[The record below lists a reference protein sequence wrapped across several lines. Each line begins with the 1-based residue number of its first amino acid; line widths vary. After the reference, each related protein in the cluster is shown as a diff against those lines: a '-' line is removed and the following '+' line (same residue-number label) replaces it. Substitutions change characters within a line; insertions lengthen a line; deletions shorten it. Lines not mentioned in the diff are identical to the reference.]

1 MGVYMFKNLHTLS
14 FFMLALI
21 LSSSGFAAQSGQDDL
36 STDQDKKCQD
46 ALSKAE
52 DDLIRKVQNN
62 AVLSPASQNQQQQQN
77 PMAEAMQKMGEITNK
92 RAELNQQVIE
102 KKGQIEDQ
110 KYQQAMTIADKLHE
124 YKTLEPKMRQEV
136 TTIQLAK
143 QKACMEIK
151 NKCLDLAD
159 QQYAEMLATNQAL
172 AASTNF
178 KTNSLQYARGTANRM
193 IAQKKVFNNLCLA
206 KPQTQAAFKMAT
218 EEVNAKLRNLKIE
231 KEKNLSDISYI
242 EGKIPL
248 MNSHFDQKLND
259 IDNAAAIQ
267 EQALNQ
273 SQMMALVSAGMAMA
287 TASATA
293 DNGGT
298 VAGTMLSAR
307 QTLDRFQA
315 IKEQCMNATTKPI
328 AVPDDVYAEI
338 FLKVNK
344 ACRPDASPGQYCVI
358 SSRQNSA
365 ESMPANTKAN

>member
-1 MGVYMFKNLHTLS
+1 MFKNRHTLT
-14 FFMLALI
+14 FFMLALS
-21 LSSSGFAAQSGQDDL
+21 LNNSAFAQTDQTDL
-36 STDQDKKCQD
+36 STEQDKKCED

-62 AVLSPASQNQQQQQN
+62 AVLSPASQNQQQQQQN
-77 PMAEAMQKMGEITNK
+77 PMAEAMQKMSEITNK

-110 KYQQAMTIADKLHE
+110 KYQQAMTISDKLHE
-124 YKTLEPKMRQEV
+124 YQTQEPKMRQEV

-287 TASATA
+287 TASTTA
-293 DNGGT
+293 DNGGA

-307 QTLDRFQA
+307 QTLDRIQA

-358 SSRQNSA
+358 SSRQNSS
-365 ESMPANTKAN
+365 ESMPANMKAN